1 MLIAA
6 TARGVRCCAVCRKG
20 FLVSDDMGQWL
31 DDLGLDDLGLAE
43 HRGLFAFHRV
53 DMDMQGFNGP
63 MDAYHVTPFA

>member
-1 MLIAA
+1 M
-6 TARGVRCCAVCRKG
+6 
-20 FLVSDDMGQWL
+20 SDDMGQWLDDLGLDDLGL

>member
-1 MLIAA
+1 M
-6 TARGVRCCAVCRKG
+6 
-20 FLVSDDMGQWL
+20 SDDMGQWL